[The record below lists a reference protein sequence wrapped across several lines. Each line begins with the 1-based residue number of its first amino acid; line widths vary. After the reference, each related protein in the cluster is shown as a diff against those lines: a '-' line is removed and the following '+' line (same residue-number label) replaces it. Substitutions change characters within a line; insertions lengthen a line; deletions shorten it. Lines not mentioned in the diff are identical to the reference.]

1 MRGKAMNEFERSQ
14 LLRHVQICKFELV
27 DSSLYLDSH
36 PDCPEAVEYYKEHLD
51 HYHKAVAAYEE
62 HCGPINHKSA
72 VKNGRWTWNDA
83 PWPWE
88 IYR

>member
-1 MRGKAMNEFERSQ
+1 MRGKAMNEFERNQ

-36 PDCPEAVEYYKEHLD
+36 PDCREAVEYYKEHLD

-62 HCGPINHKSA
+62 HCGSINHKSA

-88 IYR
+88 ICR